1 MKTLMGD
8 VTVWRVRA
16 CAACL
21 VYPSPLS
28 PVSFLPLGLSAL
40 PLAPPAS
47 PHRHRPA
54 PRPLPPPARSART
67 HGGELPVYSVYRTD
81 TV

>member
-40 PLAPPAS
+40 PLAVALAAWPWVPWGAGS
-47 PHRHRPA
+47 
-54 PRPLPPPARSART
+54 
-67 HGGELPVYSVYRTD
+67 GEWGVVIR
-81 TV
+81 